1 MEKNLQLFEKNSLKI
16 GLIALFMLFALTL
29 QAQTVVTGVV
39 KDGIEDIPLPGVS
52 VYQKGSGKVS
62 ITDLDGAYK
71 IEVSDA
77 QAELIFSFIGFE
89 SQNIVVGNRTTIDIT
104 LVAEETLLEQVVV
117 VGYGTQKKINL
128 TGAVDQVSGEDI
140 VNRPVGNV
148 MQSLQGVSPGLNIT
162 YSGGRPGSIPNIN
175 IRGFTS
181 INGGGPL
188 IVIDGVAAAYDD
200 LLRLNPADIESFSV
214 LRDAASAAIYGARA
228 AFGVVLITTK
238 QGGSKQVISYNSNF
252 LGENQP

>member
-1 MEKNLQLFEKNSLKI
+1 MVKILQLFKKISLKI
-16 GLIALFMLFALTL
+16 GLLAYFLLYVFTL
-29 QAQTVVTGVV
+29 QAQVVVTGVV

-52 VYQKGSGKVS
+52 VYQTGGGNVS
-62 ITDLDGAYK
+62 ITDLDGVYS
-71 IEVSDA
+71 IEVANA
-77 QAELIFSFIGFE
+77 QAELVFSFIGFE
-89 SQNIVVGNRTTIDIT
+89 TQNVVVGNRKNIDIT

-117 VGYGTQKKINL
+117 VGYGSQKKINL

-140 VNRPVGNV
+140 INRPVGNV

-238 QGGSKQVISYNSNF
+238 QGEASK
-252 LGENQP
+252 